1 MANREETVTVE
12 ATMKVRCKYPVW
24 ENNRITKEEEKERI
38 LDLIS
43 NNPDKELMNE
53 DFELV
58 ELIEVE

>member
-24 ENNRITKEEEKERI
+24 VNNRITKEEEKERI

>member
-1 MANREETVTVE
+1 
-12 ATMKVRCKYPVW
+12 MKVRCKYPVW
-24 ENNRITKEEEKERI
+24 VNNQITANDEKERI

>member
-24 ENNRITKEEEKERI
+24 VNNQIIASDEKERI

>member
-24 ENNRITKEEEKERI
+24 INNRITREEEKERI

-43 NNPDKELMNE
+43 KNPEKELMNE